1 MKRLTHIVLMVD
13 ASRAY
18 GRGIC
23 RGVADF
29 ADHRED
35 WLILPHERPELNELP
50 EWLEKSRIDGIIA
63 YIPNRKL
70 YRRISGLGVPA
81 VDVHGRC
88 RTPLIPVIESDAQA
102 IASLAVQFFLKS
114 GFQHLAYCG
123 YPSVFFSDQREEAFR
138 AQAAKLDRT
147 AYVYAPSSDNRLGED
162 LYQFEKGT
170 ATPEAGLGGWLQ
182 SLPKP
187 VAILAGNDI
196 RGQQVINACREAE
209 IKVPEEA
216 AVLGVDN
223 DELICRLCRPTLSTI
238 EPDVEKIG
246 HLAGELMAAQLAGK
260 PVGGSY
266 QVPPRRVME
275 RQSTD
280 MVVADHPVVVN
291 AARLIR
297 DHDCAEL
304 SVDQICEAVGRSRS
318 TLDKLFQVHLGRS
331 VAGEMTRI
339 RLQRSQGLLSDSDW
353 PLAEIARRCGF
364 SSATYFCRF
373 FKRITGQTPDAYRQ
387 AQTARI
393 SGQPGAVAAKARRRK
408 RSRGRVAAAGL

>member
-1 MKRLTHIVLMVD
+1 MVD

-23 RGVADF
+23 RGVADY
-29 ADHRED
+29 AERHED

-50 EWLEKSRIDGIIA
+50 DWLRKSRVDGFIA

-70 YRRISGLGVPA
+70 HHRISALGVPV

-88 RTPLIPVIESDAQA
+88 RASDIPVIESDARV
-102 IASLAVQFFLKS
+102 IASMALRFFIKS

-138 AQAAKLDRT
+138 LQTDPLKRGAHI
-147 AYVYAPSSDNRLGED
+147 YAPPSHAQVGED

-170 ATPEAGLGGWLQ
+170 VTHEAALATWLR

-187 VAILAGNDI
+187 VGLLACNDI
-196 RGQQVINACREAE
+196 RGQQIINACRESE
-209 IKVPEEA
+209 IRVPEEV

-223 DELICRLCRPTLSTI
+223 DEIICRLCRPTLSTI
-238 EPDVEKIG
+238 EPDVESIG
-246 HLAGELMAAQLAGK
+246 RLAGELMAAQFSGHSVEA
-260 PVGGSY
+260 SY
-266 QVPPRRVME
+266 QVPPRRVVE
-275 RQSTD
+275 RRSTD
-280 MVVADHPVVVN
+280 VVVASHPLVVN

-297 DHDCAEL
+297 DRDCAEV
-304 SVDQICEAVGRSRS
+304 SVDQVCEAVGTSRS
-318 TLDKLFQVHLGRS
+318 TLDKLFLTHLGRS

-339 RLQRSQGLLSDSDW
+339 RVQRSQGLLQSSDL
-353 PLAEIARRCGF
+353 PLTEIARRCGF

-373 FKRITGQTPDAYRQ
+373 FKRMTGQTPDSYRQ
-387 AQTARI
+387 TWRDN
-393 SGQPGAVAAKARRRK
+393 SHSSEG
-408 RSRGRVAAAGL
+408 

>member
-1 MKRLTHIVLMVD
+1 MVD

-29 ADHRED
+29 AESRAD
-35 WLILPHERPELNELP
+35 WLILPHERPELNDLP
-50 EWLEKSRIDGIIA
+50 DWLRKSRVDGFIA

-70 YRRISGLGVPA
+70 YRRISALRVPA

-88 RTPLIPVIESDAQA
+88 RTALIPVIESDAQV
-102 IASLAVQFFLKS
+102 IASLALQFFLKS

-138 AQAAKLDRT
+138 SQAAALRRT
-147 AYVYAPSSDNRLGED
+147 AQIYAPASLPQVGED

-170 ATPEAGLGGWLQ
+170 ATHEAELATWLR

-187 VAILAGNDI
+187 VGLLACNDI

-209 IKVPEEA
+209 IRVPEEV

-223 DELICRLCRPTLSTI
+223 DEIICRLCRPTLSTI
-238 EPDVEKIG
+238 EPDVERIG
-246 HLAGELMAAQLAGK
+246 RLAGELIAAQLDGQS
-260 PVGGSY
+260 VQSSY
-266 QVPPRRVME
+266 QVPPRRVVE
-275 RQSTD
+275 RQSSD
-280 MVVADHPVVVN
+280 IVVADHPLVVN
-291 AARLIR
+291 AARRIR
-297 DHDCAEL
+297 DRDGPEV
-304 SVDQICEAVGRSRS
+304 SVEQICEAVGTSRS
-318 TLDKLFQVHLGRS
+318 TLDKLFLTHLGRS

-339 RLQRSQGLLSDSDW
+339 RVQRSQGLLLSSDL

-373 FKRITGQTPDAYRQ
+373 FKRIAGQTPDSYRQ
-387 AQTARI
+387 TW
-393 SGQPGAVAAKARRRK
+393 
-408 RSRGRVAAAGL
+408 RGTGNPEE